1 MRFLKV
7 LVLVPLVV
15 LAACDQ
21 KKSGTAGADAGVASS
36 AYDTSADANK
46 RFLAD
51 YAARPDVKKL
61 PDGLM
66 YRVLKSGPSDGPQV
80 QKNSDTVWVY
90 YKGSLITGK
99 VFDKTK
105 PEEPTSFQVGGVVP
119 GWTEALK
126 LMKTG
131 DTWEL
136 VIPADLAY
144 ASDGLGEIIPP
155 DQTLIFLVSLA
166 KVEYAP

>member
-1 MRFLKV
+1 MLRALKV
-7 LVLVPLVV
+7 LVLALVPLA
-15 LAACDQ
+15 LWSPDRSEAA
-21 KKSGTAGADAGVASS
+21 TATPGVAGP

-66 YRVLKSGPSDGPQV
+66 YRVIKSGDGPAV
-80 QKNSDTVWVY
+80 KNDGDLVTVY

-99 VFDKTK
+99 VFDQTK
-105 PEEPTSFQVGGVVP
+105 DGAPAQFPAGGLIP
-119 GWTEALK
+119 GWVEALK

-136 VIPADLAY
+136 VIPSDLGY
-144 ASDGLGEIIPP
+144 GSDGAGDAIPP
-155 DQTLIFLVSLA
+155 NQTLVFTMTLV
-166 KVEYAP
+166 KVDPGQ

>member
-1 MRFLKV
+1 MRFLKI

-15 LAACDQ
+15 LTACDQ
-21 KKSGTAGADAGVASS
+21 KKSDATGTGAGAASS
-36 AYDTSADANK
+36 AYDTSADANT

-66 YRVLKSGPSDGPQV
+66 YRVIKSGSGPQV
-80 QKNSDTVWVY
+80 HSDSDLVTVY

-99 VFDKTK
+99 VFDQTK
-105 PEEPTSFQVGGVVP
+105 PGEPAQFPAGGLIP
-119 GWTEALK
+119 GWVEALK

-136 VIPADLAY
+136 VLPSELGYGADGAGD
-144 ASDGLGEIIPP
+144 SIPP
-155 DQTLIFLVSLA
+155 NQTLVFTMTLV
-166 KVEYAP
+166 KVDSAP

>member
-1 MRFLKV
+1 MRFLKI

-21 KKSGTAGADAGVASS
+21 KKSDAAAPTGAS
-36 AYDTSADANK
+36 YDTSADSNK

-51 YAARPDVKKL
+51 YAARPGVTKL

-66 YRVLKSGPSDGPQV
+66 YRVIKSGTGPQV
-80 QKNSDTVWVY
+80 QKDNDVVTVY

-99 VFDKTK
+99 VFDQTK
-105 PEEPTSFQVGGVVP
+105 PEEPAQFPAGGLIP
-119 GWTEALK
+119 GWVEALK

-136 VIPADLAY
+136 AIPADLGYGA
-144 ASDGLGEIIPP
+144 DGAGDSIPP
-155 DQTLIFLVSLA
+155 DQTLVFTMTLA

>member
-21 KKSGTAGADAGVASS
+21 KKSDAAGNTSATGS

-51 YAARPDVKKL
+51 YATRPDVKKL

-66 YRVLKSGPSDGPQV
+66 YRVLKSGSGPQV
-80 QKNSDTVWVY
+80 KGDSDMVTVT

-99 VFDKTK
+99 VFDQTK
-105 PEEPTSFQVGGVVP
+105 EGEPAQFPAGGLIP
-119 GWTEALK
+119 GWVEALK

-136 VIPADLAY
+136 VIPSELGY
-144 ASDGLGEIIPP
+144 GSDGAGDAIPP
-155 DQTLIFLVSLA
+155 DQTLVFTMTLV
-166 KVEYAP
+166 KVDPAQ

>member
-15 LAACDQ
+15 LTACDQ
-21 KKSGTAGADAGVASS
+21 KKSDTASADAGVASS

-66 YRVLKSGPSDGPQV
+66 YRVLKTGDGPQV
-80 QKNSDTVWVY
+80 QKDSDMVTVT

-99 VFDKTK
+99 VFDQTK
-105 PEEPTSFQVGGVVP
+105 EGEPAQFPAGGLIP
-119 GWTEALK
+119 GWVEALK

-136 VIPADLAY
+136 AIPSELGY
-144 ASDGLGEIIPP
+144 GSDGAGDAIPP
-155 DQTLIFLVSLA
+155 DQALVFTMTLV
-166 KVEYAP
+166 KVDHAP

>member
-1 MRFLKV
+1 MRALKV
-7 LVLVPLVV
+7 LTLVMVPLG
-15 LAACDQ
+15 LAICDQ
-21 KKSGTAGADAGVASS
+21 GRADAAAAMPGVVGA
-36 AYDTSADANK
+36 AYDTSAEANA

-51 YAARPDVKKL
+51 YATRPDVKKL

-66 YRVLKSGPSDGPQV
+66 YRVLKAGSGPQV
-80 QKNSDTVWVY
+80 QKNSDVVTVY

-99 VFDKTK
+99 VFDQTK
-105 PEEPTSFQVGGVVP
+105 PEEPAQFLTGGLIP
-119 GWTEALK
+119 GWTEGLK

-136 VIPADLAY
+136 VIPSDLAY
-144 ASDGLGEIIPP
+144 ASDGKGNVIPP
-155 DQTLIFLVSLA
+155 DQTLVFLVSLT

>member
-15 LAACDQ
+15 LTACDQ
-21 KKSGTAGADAGVASS
+21 KKSDTAGAASS
-36 AYDTSADANK
+36 TYDTSADANK

-51 YAARPDVKKL
+51 YAARPEVKKL

-66 YRVLKSGPSDGPQV
+66 YRVLKTGDGPQV
-80 QKNSDTVWVY
+80 RNDSDMVTVT

-99 VFDKTK
+99 VFDQTK
-105 PEEPTSFQVGGVVP
+105 PGEPAQFPAGGLIP
-119 GWTEALK
+119 GWVEALK

-136 VIPADLAY
+136 VLPSELGYGADGAGD
-144 ASDGLGEIIPP
+144 SIPP
-155 DQTLIFLVSLA
+155 NQTLVFTMTLV
-166 KVEYAP
+166 KVDSAP